1 MVGVWDIGILHINCE
16 DLSNHF
22 QVCIAHAKIKSK
34 PREIFTEEYG
44 TWLMKLKCANTIW
57 YFYKYGKIMWDLT
70 AHKITAR
77 IYQLN
82 FENAG
87 DSNNL

>member
-1 MVGVWDIGILHINCE
+1 
-16 DLSNHF
+16 
-22 QVCIAHAKIKSK
+22 
-34 PREIFTEEYG
+34 
-44 TWLMKLKCANTIW
+44 MKLKCANTIW
-57 YFYKYGKIMWDLT
+57 YLYKYGKIMLDLT